1 MGNIRRVFPGG
12 NTSVGFFSYHDNI
25 IDIDRNMLYILKG
38 MPGGGKSSLMRDIGN
53 KAIQSGYNV
62 EFHHCPSDPNSIDG
76 VVIDELR
83 IGIVD
88 GTAPH
93 IIDPKFPGLTDMI
106 VNLGQFIDVEL
117 LKLYK
122 SEIFAAKKQNRSAYR
137 KAYNYFKSAKPIY
150 DEIEQSNRE
159 KMDFVGINKLTKNVI
174 ERIFSK
180 KSQELNYIGFK
191 KRNLFTSAYTPDGF
205 VDYTSTIIDGIKDRY
220 YLNGD
225 IGTGKSTFLSRIA
238 DESIFRNYHIEIFNN
253 PLIPSKIDSLYIKE
267 LDTIIST
274 SKGIKNYIYTTIDLD
289 EYFNGEHDN
298 VEELQIYD
306 TLINR
311 GIESLS
317 GAKEA
322 HSRLETVYKK
332 CINYDEIDKIKEKLW
347 KEILSYE

>member
-76 VVIDELR
+76 LVIDELK
-83 IGIVD
+83 IGLVD
-88 GTAPH
+88 GTTPH
-93 IIDPKFPGLTDMI
+93 IIDPIFPGLTDTI

-122 SEIFAAKKQNRSAYR
+122 TEIFAAKKQNKDAYR
-137 KAYNYFKSAKPIY
+137 RAFNYFKSSKPLY
-150 DEIEQSNRE
+150 DEIEETN
-159 KMDFVGINKLTKNVI
+159 KTKVDFYGINKLTKNVI
-174 ERIFSK
+174 DRIFSK
-180 KSQELNYIGFK
+180 EPITSSLVGFK

-220 YLNGD
+220 YLNGE

-238 DESIFRNYHIEIFNN
+238 DEAIFRNYHIEIFNN
-253 PLIPSKIDSLYIKE
+253 PLIPLKIDSLYIKE

-289 EYFNGEHDN
+289 EYINREHDYF
-298 VEELQIYD
+298 EDLQIFD
-306 TLINR
+306 TLVNR
-311 GIESLS
+311 GIENLS

-332 CINYDEIDKIKEKLW
+332 CINYKGIDEIKEKLW
-347 KEILSYE
+347 KDILAFE